1 MNTLE
6 YMKTTGSEINY
17 YFVCKRKLWYHS
29 RNLSMEHTSTR
40 VEIGKELQSQTYQ
53 RQKKEILI
61 DNTISLDFIEKGLII
76 NETKL
81 TKSMADATL
90 HQILYYIYYLEK
102 KGVEGVTGEIN
113 YPKSKVKKT
122 VELTAENRDEL
133 EVVLGEIH
141 LIKSSNIAPGI
152 KNEKKCKKCSY
163 YELCFS

>member
-1 MNTLE
+1 METLE

-17 YFVCKRKLWYHS
+17 YFVCKRKLWYHT
-29 RNLSMEHTSTR
+29 RNISMEHTSTR
-40 VEIGKELQSQTYQ
+40 VEIGKELQNLTYQ

-81 TKSMADATL
+81 SKSMEDATL
-90 HQILYYIYYLEK
+90 HQLLYYIYYLEK
-102 KGVEGVTGEIN
+102 KGVDGVTGEIN

-122 VELTAENRDEL
+122 VELTEQNREEL
-133 EVVLGEIH
+133 DMVLGEIN
-141 LIKSSNIAPGI
+141 LIKKSNVAPSI
-152 KNEKKCKKCSY
+152 ENVKKCKKCSY